1 MPSTRWA
8 RATTPAVCPHI
19 TRSHSLR
26 RDDRPDPGGV
36 LHGSLS
42 EVGGFE
48 CRRPT
53 GLRMNARHR
62 RAQPCPV
69 TSPVRRPAAAARGGR
84 SSASPGRCEAF
95 AQTPSGPRDGSE
107 GGRRSHLR
115 PHFMVDLARI
125 TLCATAA
132 AASELPARQADA
144 DGGDLAV
151 NSVVLSHLL
160 RPVGSAV
167 ARIST
172 SGERLRAQQSAL
184 GTAERRRSSRQLGSA
199 GRLGRRLAEVDDA
212 LQPHPEA
219 GHRPSPRPPPDPGG
233 SLVAPRPRPQ
243 RNQSGCGDCCD

>member
-1 MPSTRWA
+1 
-8 RATTPAVCPHI
+8 
-19 TRSHSLR
+19 
-26 RDDRPDPGGV
+26 
-36 LHGSLS
+36 
-42 EVGGFE
+42 
-48 CRRPT
+48 
-53 GLRMNARHR
+53 MNARHR

-125 TLCATAA
+125 ALCATAA

-151 NSVVLSHLL
+151 NSVVLPHLQ

-167 ARIST
+167 ARVST
-172 SGERLRAQQSAL
+172 SGERPRAQQSAL
-184 GTAERRRSSRQLGSA
+184 GTAERRRSSRQPGSA
-199 GRLGRRLAEVDDA
+199 RLDRRLAEVDDA

-233 SLVAPRPRPQ
+233 SLVGSASATSADG
-243 RNQSGCGDCCD
+243 NQSGCGDCCD